1 MDFLRLKN
9 VTSIFNLKRSN
20 QAIVEVAIATRK
32 MSLRY
37 SYLCGTASDAVD
49 MVRSAIPQGFKLK
62 ILKSM
67 DFLRLKNVTSIF
79 NLKRSNQGPGLRD
92 CRGCLIFI
100 KIISYQ
106 SITRFNHLTRIF
118 ASTQVI
124 NG

>member
-20 QAIVEVAIATRK
+20 QEYT
-32 MSLRY
+32 
-37 SYLCGTASDAVD
+37 
-49 MVRSAIPQGFKLK
+49 F
-62 ILKSM
+62 
-67 DFLRLKNVTSIF
+67 
-79 NLKRSNQGPGLRD
+79 
-92 CRGCLIFI
+92 LIFI